1 MTRAAGV
8 PYTIG
13 GPTRRCAATD
23 RELSTG
29 EAYIAV
35 LAQPSGSDDFVR
47 LDYCATAWDAGAK
60 PARSY
65 TVLGFWRSTV
75 PEPGARKRLLIDDQS
90 LLELFEQSGEE
101 LGAEGDDGAAGD
113 EAARRQRAAFR
124 FVLGLILLR
133 KRLLIQEGSKG
144 KSGRTLL
151 VRPKGVPKPPP
162 AGDGPPLVELVD
174 PGLDEATIVSVTMQL
189 GAVIDGGGD
198 GPGGRAPGVKE
209 GGR

>member
-1 MTRAAGV
+1 MTRAAGAA
-8 PYTIG
+8 YSIA
-13 GPTRRCAATD
+13 GPTRRCAATG

-35 LAQPSGSDDFVR
+35 LAQPAGSDEFVR
-47 LDYCATAWDAGAK
+47 VDYCANAWDEGAR
-60 PARSY
+60 PDRSL

-90 LLELFEQSGEE
+90 LLDLFEQAGEE
-101 LGAEGDDGAAGD
+101 AQAEADAAAG
-113 EAARRQRAAFR
+113 RQKAAFR

-144 KSGRTLL
+144 KGGRTLL
-151 VRPKGVPKPPP
+151 VRPRGVPKPPP
-162 AGDGPPLVELVD
+162 AGDGPALVELID
-174 PGLDEATIVSVTMQL
+174 PGLDEATIVQVTTQL
-189 GAVIDGGGD
+189 GAVIDGGGPV
-198 GPGGRAPGVKE
+198 GAGKE